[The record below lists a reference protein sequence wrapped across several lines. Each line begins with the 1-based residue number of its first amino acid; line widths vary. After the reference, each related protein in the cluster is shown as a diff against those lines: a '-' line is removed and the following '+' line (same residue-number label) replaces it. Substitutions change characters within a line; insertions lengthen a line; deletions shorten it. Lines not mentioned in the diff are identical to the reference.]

1 MKMKFIWFII
11 MVFQVSVTVV
21 AATATASTITPIT
34 TTSIHDKHF
43 KEFIEQIENLVLNT
57 TKQALQVTTHVYRN
71 LTKSM
76 SPLLQQAIA
85 PITTEYLRM
94 VEQTLTCPSNYS
106 EQRKLLRYFRYNNLQ
121 IERLRLQLQPQHPK
135 FEFHLI
141 SNDFYYAGK
150 NLTEFDNL
158 YLEFMQQFQRLSQTL
173 WDTMSEEVV
182 EQQQDLLEILDEIAK
197 EKELSEKDKLY
208 DEFIEMF
215 LFKTE
220 MDTIENRELE

>member
-1 MKMKFIWFII
+1 MI
-11 MVFQVSVTVV
+11 FQVSVTVA
-21 AATATASTITPIT
+21 AATPSSSTTAIT
-34 TTSIHDKHF
+34 SKYDKHF

-57 TKQALQVTTHVYRN
+57 TQQALQVTTHVYRN
-71 LTKSM
+71 LSKSM
-76 SPLLQQAIA
+76 SPLLQQTIE

-94 VEQTLTCPSNYS
+94 VEQTLTCHSNYS

-158 YLEFMQQFQRLSQTL
+158 YLQFMQEFQRLSQTL

-197 EKELSEKDKLY
+197 ENELSEKDKLY

-220 MDTIENRELE
+220 MDSIKNRQLE